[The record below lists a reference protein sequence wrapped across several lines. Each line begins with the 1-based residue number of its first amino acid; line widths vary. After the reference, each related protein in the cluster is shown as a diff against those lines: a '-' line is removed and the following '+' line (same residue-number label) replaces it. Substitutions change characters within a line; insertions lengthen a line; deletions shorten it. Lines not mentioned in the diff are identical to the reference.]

1 MRLGNR
7 ASANK
12 VAGAAELMVGSLGC
26 GGWVSKHVF
35 EVLPHVQSVESPWDL
50 ALVA

>member
-26 GGWVSKHVF
+26 GVWVSKHVF
-35 EVLPHVQSVESPWDL
+35 EVLLMLATLLESGIDCL
-50 ALVA
+50 